1 MDTFDLS
8 RRLAAEALGTG
19 ILVAT
24 VVGSGIMAET
34 LTKDVA
40 LALLCNTLPTGAIL
54 VVLITVLGPISGAH
68 FNPAV
73 TLVFTGKR
81 ELPPQEAVLYVV
93 AQIAGGIAGTMAA
106 HLMFALPVVDFS
118 MKTRTGGAQWFAE
131 FVAAFGL
138 VATILAGIRFQRTAV
153 PWLVGLYITAA
164 YWFTAS
170 TSFANPAVA
179 IARSLTN
186 TFAGIR
192 PVDLPGF
199 IRGRALRRLRR
210 HAVDELAARKTR
222 SKGPGQNRGDI
233 SISVTIYHN
242 PDCGISRNTLA
253 MIRQSGVE
261 PTVIEYLKTP
271 PSRERLKELIS
282 AMGISVRALIREK
295 GTPYKELGLDDPR
308 WTDEQLIEQML
319 AHPILINR
327 PIVVTPKGVKLCR
340 PSEAVLDLLPNP
352 HIGRFVKEDGEVI
365 DAV

>member
-1 MDTFDLS
+1 METFNLS

-19 ILVAT
+19 VLVAT

-73 TLVFTGKR
+73 TVVFAGRR
-81 ELPPQEAVLYVV
+81 ELPVNEAVLYIL
-93 AQIAGGIAGTMAA
+93 AQIAGGAIGTMVA
-106 HLMFALPVVDFS
+106 HLMFAHPLIELS
-118 MKTRTGGAQWFAE
+118 MKARTGGAQWFAE
-131 FVAAFGL
+131 AIAAFGL
-138 VATILAGIRFQRTAV
+138 VATILAGIRFQRVAV

-199 IRGRALRRLRR
+199 ILAELSGALAGMLLMRWLLGRSGARGP
-210 HAVDELAARKTR
+210 V
-222 SKGPGQNRGDI
+222 
-233 SISVTIYHN
+233 
-242 PDCGISRNTLA
+242 
-253 MIRQSGVE
+253 
-261 PTVIEYLKTP
+261 
-271 PSRERLKELIS
+271 
-282 AMGISVRALIREK
+282 AMGEVR
-295 GTPYKELGLDDPR
+295 P
-308 WTDEQLIEQML
+308 
-319 AHPILINR
+319 
-327 PIVVTPKGVKLCR
+327 VTESK
-340 PSEAVLDLLPNP
+340 
-352 HIGRFVKEDGEVI
+352 
-365 DAV
+365 

>member
-1 MDTFDLS
+1 MDTFDLP

-73 TLVFTGKR
+73 TLVFAGKR
-81 ELPPQEAVLYVV
+81 ELPVQEAVLYVV
-93 AQIAGGIAGTMAA
+93 AQIVGGIAGTITA
-106 HLMFALPVVDFS
+106 HLMFGMHVLDIS
-118 MKTRTGGAQWFAE
+118 MKARTGGAQWLAE
-131 FVAAFGL
+131 AVAAFGL
-138 VATILAGIRFQRTAV
+138 VATILGGIRFQRNAV

-192 PVDLPGF
+192 PIDLPGF
-199 IRGRALRRLRR
+199 IVAELLGAILASLLMNWLLGRPEVRG
-210 HAVDELAARKTR
+210 LARIAE
-222 SKGPGQNRGDI
+222 
-233 SISVTIYHN
+233 
-242 PDCGISRNTLA
+242 
-253 MIRQSGVE
+253 E
-261 PTVIEYLKTP
+261 PSP
-271 PSRERLKELIS
+271 
-282 AMGISVRALIREK
+282 
-295 GTPYKELGLDDPR
+295 
-308 WTDEQLIEQML
+308 
-319 AHPILINR
+319 
-327 PIVVTPKGVKLCR
+327 
-340 PSEAVLDLLPNP
+340 
-352 HIGRFVKEDGEVI
+352 
-365 DAV
+365 